1 MQIGRNGG
9 PLQKAIPRDDAEP
22 ALQRTPL
29 IPFASISFVFSACDR
44 DTDNLVRLEVP
55 FVRGER
61 EKRKLPPAT
70 AIYDINERI

>member
-9 PLQKAIPRDDAEP
+9 PLQKAIPRDDAD
-22 ALQRTPL
+22 ATPL
-29 IPFASISFVFSACDR
+29 IPFASISFVFSARDR

>member
-29 IPFASISFVFSACDR
+29 IPFASISFVFSARDR
-44 DTDNLVRLEVP
+44 GTPITSCVSKSRLCV
-55 FVRGER
+55 
-61 EKRKLPPAT
+61 EKGKEET
-70 AIYDINERI
+70 AARDCYLRY